1 MKKIILTQL
10 LIFIAISFAF
20 AGTSKNKFQQGY
32 IVTNQLDTLW
42 GSIVLKVEK
51 VNAVQCQFKANQ
63 SDSVTTYLPYEIK
76 SYRLLENGNLYVSEQ
91 ITLKGEQQKSVLREF
106 LQQGEV
112 ELYLY
117 VNAADNKEYFFV
129 RRQGDKLI
137 LLEQNITFVESVDGK
152 SFNRYDNRYIG
163 QLTYLLSDAPSLKND
178 IDKTRLSSKSLKTLL
193 SKYEMLKSDNSPIVF
208 ASSKK
213 NKVVTDFSVST
224 GATYITAQLARKG
237 ADENCIK
244 VGDWSPLVRLGLNL
258 RYPRL
263 SDSFGLTVGLDL
275 AQFSK
280 QWQNKDLWNLTY
292 KTFLINPQIGL
303 HYIYTKNIVR
313 PVIEAGWNIS
323 VAAGTEAYAT
333 GDWNPNYR
341 DDDYFTDNAL
351 KMGFFVLTGA
361 DFMVTPKYSINLR
374 IGYSK
379 SYGIYSRENMQMC
392 QVLLGFGF

>member
-1 MKKIILTQL
+1 MKKIILIQL
-10 LIFIAISFAF
+10 LAFFAISLAF

-32 IVTNQLDTLW
+32 VVTNQLDTLW

-91 ITLKGEQQKSVLREF
+91 ITLKGEQQKSVFLEF

-137 LLEQNITFVESVDGK
+137 LLEQNIT
-152 SFNRYDNRYIG
+152 SFEYSNRYDNRYIG

-193 SKYEMLKSDNSPIVF
+193 SKYEMLKSDSSPIVF

-213 NKVVTDFSVST
+213 NKIVTDFSVST
-224 GATYITAQLARKG
+224 GATYITAQLARK
-237 ADENCIK
+237 
-244 VGDWSPLVRLGLNL
+244 
-258 RYPRL
+258 
-263 SDSFGLTVGLDL
+263 
-275 AQFSK
+275 
-280 QWQNKDLWNLTY
+280 
-292 KTFLINPQIGL
+292 
-303 HYIYTKNIVR
+303 
-313 PVIEAGWNIS
+313 
-323 VAAGTEAYAT
+323 
-333 GDWNPNYR
+333 
-341 DDDYFTDNAL
+341 
-351 KMGFFVLTGA
+351 GA

>member
-20 AGTSKNKFQQGY
+20 ASTSKNKFQQGY

-76 SYRLLENGNLYVSEQ
+76 SYRLLESGNLYVSEQ
-91 ITLKGEQQKSVLREF
+91 ITLKGEQQKSVFLDF

-137 LLEQNITFVESVDGK
+137 LLEQNIT
-152 SFNRYDNRYIG
+152 SFEYSNRYDNRYIG

-178 IDKTRLSSKSLKTLL
+178 IDKTKLSSNSLKNLL
-193 SKYEMLKSDNSPIVF
+193 SKYEMLKSGSSPIVF

-213 NKVVTDFSVST
+213 NKIVTDLSVSA
-224 GATYITAQLARKG
+224 GATYITAQLPRRYIT
-237 ADENCIK
+237 DEIIK

-263 SDSFGLTVGLDL
+263 NDSFGLTLGLDL

-280 QWQNKDLWNLTY
+280 QWKNEDLWNLTY

-303 HYIYTKNIVR
+303 HYIYTKSIVR
-313 PVIEAGWNIS
+313 PVIEAGLNLS
-323 VAAGTEAYAT
+323 AAVGTEGYVT
-333 GDWNPNYR
+333 CDWYPPFR
-341 DDDYFTDNAL
+341 DNNYFTTDRDVAL
-351 KMGFFVLTGA
+351 NIGFFVLTGA